1 MSKDFSRHQ
10 FRKALAHHGLA
21 QSGDHIIR
29 PGHDGAMPIILHRAT
44 GRILR
49 RLTLSRGLDFFSIER
64 SKA

>member
-10 FRKALAHHGLA
+10 FRKALAAYGLQ

-49 RLTLSRGLDFFSIER
+49 RLTLARALHHFSIER
-64 SKA
+64 QDA